1 MNIETEP
8 VDFLNRKCLTFFLDE
23 GKRKLG
29 KMWKN
34 EDDSDV
40 SRLCKH
46 NGLHSQ
52 NYFTNFL
59 R

>member
-1 MNIETEP
+1 MPN
-8 VDFLNRKCLTFFLDE
+8 FFLDE

-40 SRLCKH
+40 TRLCKH

-52 NYFTNFL
+52 NYFINFL